1 VRVSVGAGGGS
12 RGCADAGTRQ
22 PRRARGRLF
31 ASEQTERSWQWH
43 GRHPVRA
50 ARVTSVGRSLSRPS
64 VPTAARN
71 GNSTAHNAACFL
83 SLTGTP
89 PHRHRSTRPGAK
101 ACPARVRRP
110 PAPAH
115 PTQPPGPRIGH
126 VGRRLSATV
135 TSRHAAGR
143 AACSFALRPS
153 PPLPCSIAWKSAR
166 VIGPRLRA
174 VRLRL
179 GGAPLV
185 AFAAA
190 HDHQGL
196 SVVSPPGRV
205 RAYMHDACGCLFHRR
220 SPSPRRRPM
229 CMQAPAAW
237 HLALRSGRS
246 IPLHLQEAT
255 GFLSFPFFLLGNE
268 SMEPRDVQTDRGAW

>member
-1 VRVSVGAGGGS
+1 MGGS
-12 RGCADAGTRQ
+12 RRGHAAAPPGAGAAICQRANGAELAVAWASSGA
-22 PRRARGRLF
+22 RRAGD
-31 ASEQTERSWQWH
+31 
-43 GRHPVRA
+43 
-50 ARVTSVGRSLSRPS
+50 VGRSVALSSVRPHGCTERQQHS
-64 VPTAARN
+64 TQRRLLPFPSRN
-71 GNSTAHNAACFL
+71 A
-83 SLTGTP
+83 P

-153 PPLPCSIAWKSAR
+153 PPLPCSIASKSAR
-166 VIGPRLRA
+166 VIRPRLRA

-220 SPSPRRRPM
+220 SPSPRRRRPM

-246 IPLHLQEAT
+246 IPLHLQQAT
-255 GFLSFPFFLLGNE
+255 GFLSFPFFLLRNE

>member
-1 VRVSVGAGGGS
+1 MGGS
-12 RGCADAGTRQ
+12 RRGHAAAPPGAGAAICQRANGAELAVAWASSGA
-22 PRRARGRLF
+22 RRAGD
-31 ASEQTERSWQWH
+31 
-43 GRHPVRA
+43 
-50 ARVTSVGRSLSRPS
+50 VGRSVALSSVRPHGCTERQQHS
-64 VPTAARN
+64 TQRRLLPFPSRN
-71 GNSTAHNAACFL
+71 A
-83 SLTGTP
+83 P

-153 PPLPCSIAWKSAR
+153 PPLPCSIASKSAR
-166 VIGPRLRA
+166 VIRPRLRA

-196 SVVSPPGRV
+196 SARP
-205 RAYMHDACGCLFHRR
+205 RACVHA
-220 SPSPRRRPM
+220 
-229 CMQAPAAW
+229 
-237 HLALRSGRS
+237 
-246 IPLHLQEAT
+246 
-255 GFLSFPFFLLGNE
+255 
-268 SMEPRDVQTDRGAW
+268 